1 MQRGRCHGIELR
13 FGIASEKL
21 WRQKK
26 NEDGGIT
33 SLMSLVVTPCVVSL
47 TDVSSLNC
55 A

>member
-33 SLMSLVVTPCVVSL
+33 VIDVTYCNTLCSEF
-47 TDVSSLNC
+47 DGC
-55 A
+55 K